1 MYTIAVN
8 IYKCDQFKWQEQVLL
23 DVSTKVEAKQKAM
36 LIPNSTRWAM
46 DLTPRP
52 DLRTIKRCSN

>member
-23 DVSTKVEAKQKAM
+23 DASTKVEANVK
-36 LIPNSTRWAM
+36 
-46 DLTPRP
+46 
-52 DLRTIKRCSN
+52 RTTFANP